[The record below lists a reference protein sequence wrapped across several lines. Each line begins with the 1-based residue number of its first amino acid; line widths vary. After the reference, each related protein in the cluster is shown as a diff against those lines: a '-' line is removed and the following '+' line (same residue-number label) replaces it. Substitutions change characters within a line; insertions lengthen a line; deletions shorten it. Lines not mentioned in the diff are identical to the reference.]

1 LRIKKKIN
9 TPKYLFIMMTTD
21 NRGGQHQS
29 FQTDTEFS
37 MIVRDE
43 HITYLKKV
51 ADYFKK
57 DEENYLLLIEKVLYL
72 VLDSLST
79 NSIKQFDFDP
89 YIETQNYLEKMNRK
103 SVEYFNAGNLEE
115 AAKIIT
121 RAVDMLNQKNF
132 SKLYINQLKLY
143 ESKIL
148 TYNNLSCI
156 YRKLG
161 KLTLALKIMSFALE
175 LEEKLAQE
183 NYGNSNISII
193 STYLNKSS
201 ILSQT
206 GQHEKALET
215 INMALDKMQEAETRI
230 NSSAGDK
237 THIQNLRMSAFYSL
251 AGELL
256 HLKQYEKAILGYNK
270 AKEYAQELGKTNVIL
285 KIEKALN
292 NMQST
297 KV

>member
-1 LRIKKKIN
+1 
-9 TPKYLFIMMTTD
+9 MMTTD
-21 NRGGQHQS
+21 NRGQHQS

-43 HITYLKKV
+43 HIIYLKKV
-51 ADYFKK
+51 ADHFKK
-57 DEENYLLLIEKVLYL
+57 DEENYLLLIEKMLYL

-79 NSIKQFDFDP
+79 NSTKQFDFDP
-89 YIETQNYLEKMNRK
+89 YLETQNYLEKMNRK

-115 AAKIIT
+115 ATKIIT

-215 INMALDKMQEAETRI
+215 INMALDKIQEAETRT

-251 AGELL
+251 AGELQ
-256 HLKQYEKAILGYNK
+256 HLKQYEKAIMGYNK

-292 NMQST
+292 NIKPT